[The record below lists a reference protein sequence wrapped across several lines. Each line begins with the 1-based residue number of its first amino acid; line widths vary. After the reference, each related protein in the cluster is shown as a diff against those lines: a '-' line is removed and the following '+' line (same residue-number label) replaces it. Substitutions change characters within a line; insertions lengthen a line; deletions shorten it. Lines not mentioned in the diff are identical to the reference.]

1 MSLRLLTDIAPIVSA
16 SEAKAH
22 LRVFHSDDDAYID
35 GLIAAATDWLAGE
48 GSWLGRAVVTAG
60 WELTIKGFPSG
71 KIELPRP
78 PLASV
83 EGVFYSPADGS
94 SEVELSGYRVVGA
107 GSKDGASLYPVFGQA
122 WPDATR
128 EDGSVRIEFTA
139 GYEDTPSSVKHAAL
153 LLIGHWYEN
162 REAASEIKIET
173 LPLAVDAL
181 LMPYRSWT
189 A

>member
-1 MSLRLLTDIAPIVSA
+1 MSLRLLTVIAPIVST

-22 LRVFHSDDDAYID
+22 LRVFHSDDDSYID
-35 GLIAAATDWLAGE
+35 DLIAAATDWLAGE
-48 GSWLGRAVVTAG
+48 ESWLGRAVSSAS
-60 WELTIKGFPSG
+60 WELALDGFPSG

-78 PLASV
+78 PLVSV
-83 EGVFYSPADGS
+83 EGVFYSPSDGS
-94 SEVELSGYRVVGA
+94 SEAELADYRVVGV
-107 GSKDGASLYPVFGQA
+107 GTKDGASLYPVFGQT
-122 WPDATR
+122 WPDAAR
-128 EDGSVRIEFTA
+128 EEGSVRIEFTA
-139 GYEDTPSSVKHAAL
+139 GYEDPPSSVKHAAL